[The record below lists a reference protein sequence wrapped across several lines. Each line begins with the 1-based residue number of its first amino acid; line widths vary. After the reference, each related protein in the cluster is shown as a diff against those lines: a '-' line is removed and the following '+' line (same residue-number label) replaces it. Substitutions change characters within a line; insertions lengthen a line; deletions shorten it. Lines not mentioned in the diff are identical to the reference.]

1 MVNVYQVV
9 LGAIA
14 VSTMILVPV
23 GVVFLHGLLAGRWD
37 AAISNWRGS
46 RRQKA
51 ERRRNLRAMPRQQ
64 GVPLE
69 QVAANLRRLR
79 GVLTVD
85 AHHSAGAPDRQPR
98 GVRPGADPGGEMLQ
112 IEHDLVSV
120 PLEWCGTS
128 SGFGSRPSSNGLASC
143 YQTGDTV
150 RRPDRFLAHH
160 ATLVGDLSR
169 RPQPES
175 IDLIGR

>member
-23 GVVFLHGLLAGRWD
+23 GVVLVFLHGLLAGRWD

-51 ERRRNLRAMPRQQ
+51 ERRRNLRAMRRQR

-85 AHHSAGAPDRQPR
+85 AHRSAVHQIGNRVAYDQ
-98 GVRPGADPGGEMLQ
+98 VLIQASEMLQ
-112 IEHDLVSV
+112 IEHDLAKRSAGMERNIERLRVEAE
-120 PLEWCGTS
+120 LERAGVVLS
-128 SGFGSRPSSNGLASC
+128 
-143 YQTGDTV
+143 D
-150 RRPDRFLAHH
+150 RRYGQA
-160 ATLVGDLSR
+160 A
-169 RPQPES
+169 
-175 IDLIGR
+175 

>member
-1 MVNVYQVV
+1 MVDVYQVV

-23 GVVFLHGLLAGRWD
+23 GVVLLYGLLAGRWD

-51 ERRRNLRAMPRQQ
+51 ERRRNLRAMRRQR

-85 AHHSAGAPDRQPR
+85 AHRSAVHQIGNRVAYDQ
-98 GVRPGADPGGEMLQ
+98 VLIQASEMLQ
-112 IEHDLVSV
+112 IEHDLAKRSAGMERNIERLRVEAE
-120 PLEWCGTS
+120 LERAGVVLS
-128 SGFGSRPSSNGLASC
+128 
-143 YQTGDTV
+143 D
-150 RRPDRFLAHH
+150 RRYGQA
-160 ATLVGDLSR
+160 A
-169 RPQPES
+169 
-175 IDLIGR
+175 

>member
-1 MVNVYQVV
+1 MVDVYQAV
-9 LGAIA
+9 LGA

-23 GVVFLHGLLAGRWD
+23 GVVLLYGLLAGRWD

-51 ERRRNLRAMPRQQ
+51 GRRRNLRAMRRQQ

-85 AHHSAGAPDRQPR
+85 EHRSAVHQIGNRVAYDQ
-98 GVRPGADPGGEMLQ
+98 VLIQASEMLQ
-112 IEHDLVSV
+112 IEHDLAKRSAGMERNIERLRVEAE
-120 PLEWCGTS
+120 LERAGVVLS
-128 SGFGSRPSSNGLASC
+128 
-143 YQTGDTV
+143 D
-150 RRPDRFLAHH
+150 RRYGQA
-160 ATLVGDLSR
+160 A
-169 RPQPES
+169 
-175 IDLIGR
+175 

>member
-14 VSTMILVPV
+14 VSIMILVPV
-23 GVVFLHGLLAGRWD
+23 GVVLLCGLLAGRWD
-37 AAISNWRGS
+37 AASSNWRES

-51 ERRRNLRAMPRQQ
+51 ERRRNLRAMCRRQ

-85 AHHSAGAPDRQPR
+85 AHRSAVHQIGNRVAYDQ
-98 GVRPGADPGGEMLQ
+98 VLIQASEMLQ
-112 IEHDLVSV
+112 IEHDLAKRSAGMERNIERLRVEAE
-120 PLEWCGTS
+120 LERAGVVLS
-128 SGFGSRPSSNGLASC
+128 
-143 YQTGDTV
+143 D
-150 RRPDRFLAHH
+150 RRYGQA
-160 ATLVGDLSR
+160 A
-169 RPQPES
+169 
-175 IDLIGR
+175 

>member
-23 GVVFLHGLLAGRWD
+23 GVVLLYGLLAGRWD
-37 AAISNWRGS
+37 AISNWRES

-51 ERRRNLRAMPRQQ
+51 ERRRNLRAMRRQR

-69 QVAANLRRLR
+69 HVAANLRRLR

-85 AHHSAGAPDRQPR
+85 EHRSAVHQIGNRVAYDQ
-98 GVRPGADPGGEMLQ
+98 VLIQASEMLQ
-112 IEHDLVSV
+112 IEHDLAKRSAGMERNIERLRVEAE
-120 PLEWCGTS
+120 LERAGVVLS
-128 SGFGSRPSSNGLASC
+128 
-143 YQTGDTV
+143 D
-150 RRPDRFLAHH
+150 RRYGQA
-160 ATLVGDLSR
+160 A
-169 RPQPES
+169 
-175 IDLIGR
+175 

>member
-1 MVNVYQVV
+1 MVDVYHAV
-9 LGAIA
+9 LGA

-23 GVVFLHGLLAGRWD
+23 GVVLLYGLLAGRWD

-51 ERRRNLRAMPRQQ
+51 ERRRNLRAMRRQQ

-85 AHHSAGAPDRQPR
+85 AHRSAVHQIGNRVAYDQ
-98 GVRPGADPGGEMLQ
+98 VLIQASEMLQ
-112 IEHDLVSV
+112 IEHDLAKRSAGMERNIERLRVEAE
-120 PLEWCGTS
+120 LERAGVVLS
-128 SGFGSRPSSNGLASC
+128 
-143 YQTGDTV
+143 D
-150 RRPDRFLAHH
+150 RRYGQA
-160 ATLVGDLSR
+160 A
-169 RPQPES
+169 
-175 IDLIGR
+175 